1 MQKETVVTKP
11 LSNIISLK
19 ELADDTWLWKKSQK
33 DYTTKALKKYITK
46 KIKMKKMLAEEKV
59 TQFQFLL
66 IYELT
71 YMKKSLL

>member
-33 DYTTKALKKYITK
+33 DYTTKALKKCITK